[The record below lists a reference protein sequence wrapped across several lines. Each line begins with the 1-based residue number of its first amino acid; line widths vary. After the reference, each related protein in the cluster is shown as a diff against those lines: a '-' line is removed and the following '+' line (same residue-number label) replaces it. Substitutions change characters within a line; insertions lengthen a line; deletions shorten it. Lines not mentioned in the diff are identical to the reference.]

1 MLIHIALKRR
11 IPIKSILG
19 ITVSSITDEFIIHGT
34 NNEYDYHFVSHKRY
48 LILGVINDCYHDLE
62 NKNLKISEIK
72 EKTLKN
78 YVTNRI
84 EKKEQPN
91 LTKMNLSSAYEIEKY
106 FACHSDKHQTKNIS
120 NDETQQN
127 NVKNHPET
135 KLIRTNT
142 FFSSHKIIKKVSLE
156 EFKIIKVIGRG
167 SFGKVCLV
175 EYLPTNEL
183 YAMKSLKKD
192 VLIEQGQIENTIIE
206 KKILESVNYPFLCN
220 LVFCF
225 QTQERVYLI
234 LPYMPGGELFQHLRM
249 SKIFDEPRVKFYGAQ
264 IALAL
269 QYLHDK
275 NVVYRD
281 LKPENVLM
289 DENGYLKL
297 ADFGMA
303 KVLKENEKSNSFC
316 GTPEYLA
323 PEIIFG
329 NGHDRMADWWSFGIM
344 IFEMLCGI
352 PPFYNE
358 NIEYMYQLIKQA
370 SIKFPKCLNLSEDA
384 KNLILR
390 LLVVNPKQRLGA
402 QSGLSEIKKHNFFAA
417 IDFDRL
423 EKKLIPAPFVPKIS
437 FDTDTQNFDEEFT
450 NEDTRMTFIG
460 KKNMEMINSNQE
472 KFEEFGK

>member
-1 MLIHIALKRR
+1 M
-11 IPIKSILG
+11 
-19 ITVSSITDEFIIHGT
+19 
-34 NNEYDYHFVSHKRY
+34 
-48 LILGVINDCYHDLE
+48 
-62 NKNLKISEIK
+62 
-72 EKTLKN
+72 
-78 YVTNRI
+78 
-84 EKKEQPN
+84 
-91 LTKMNLSSAYEIEKY
+91 
-106 FACHSDKHQTKNIS
+106 
-120 NDETQQN
+120 
-127 NVKNHPET
+127 
-135 KLIRTNT
+135 
-142 FFSSHKIIKKVSLE
+142 
-156 EFKIIKVIGRG
+156 
-167 SFGKVCLV
+167 
-175 EYLPTNEL
+175 
-183 YAMKSLKKD
+183 
-192 VLIEQGQIENTIIE
+192 
-206 KKILESVNYPFLCN
+206 
-220 LVFCF
+220 
-225 QTQERVYLI
+225 
-234 LPYMPGGELFQHLRM
+234 
-249 SKIFDEPRVKFYGAQ
+249 KFYGAQ